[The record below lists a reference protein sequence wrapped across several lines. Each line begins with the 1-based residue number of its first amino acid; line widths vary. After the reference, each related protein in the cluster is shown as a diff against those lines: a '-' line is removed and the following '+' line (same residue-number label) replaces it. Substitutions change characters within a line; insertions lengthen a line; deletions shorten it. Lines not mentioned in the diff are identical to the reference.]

1 VSRHEIRLGPTVTV
15 ATGWDRAL
23 GFWCEV
29 PGNPTGTYD
38 STTTSDGMTS
48 IAGVLYT
55 LIKVGVIA
63 REDVA
68 DAEMWLAEGD
78 VEDIPEAEVGLR
90 VASEVIAHLREAA
103 R

>member
-1 VSRHEIRLGPTVTV
+1 M

-29 PGNPTGTYD
+29 HGNPKGTYD

-48 IAGVLYT
+48 IAGVLHT
-55 LIKVGVIA
+55 LIKAGVIA

-68 DAEMWLAEGD
+68 DAEMWMAEAD
-78 VEDIPEAEVGLR
+78 VEDISEGEAGVR
-90 VASEVIAHLREAA
+90 VAAEVIAHLREAA
-103 R
+103 G